1 MNLLSSSIFLPL
13 SKTRLINGS
22 GVDLK
27 KFKFSPIPIGK
38 PIILFSARL
47 IKSKGVIDFVDS
59 AKAIGEKARFVI
71 CGKIDYESKDH
82 ISKELLNYWIES
94 GFIEYWGFSENM
106 EEIVEKSSLVVLPSY
121 REGLP
126 KSLCEAAACGRPVV
140 TTNVPGCRD
149 AIIPNK
155 TGFLMELRNKN
166 QLVEKIKILINNP
179 KILKEMSINARKL
192 AENKFD
198 KNKIVKEHL
207 AIYKESN

>member
-1 MNLLSSSIFLPL
+1 M
-13 SKTRLINGS
+13 
-22 GVDLK
+22 
-27 KFKFSPIPIGK
+27 
-38 PIILFSARL
+38 
-47 IKSKGVIDFVDS
+47 
-59 AKAIGEKARFVI
+59 IGEKARFVI
-71 CGKIDYESKDH
+71 CGEIDYESKDH
-82 ISKELLNYWIES
+82 ISNELLNYWIEL
-94 GFIEYWGFSENM
+94 GVIEYWGFSDNI
-106 EEIVEKSSLVVLPSY
+106 EEIVKNSTIVVLPSY

-126 KSLCEAAACGRPVV
+126 KSLCEAAACGRPVI